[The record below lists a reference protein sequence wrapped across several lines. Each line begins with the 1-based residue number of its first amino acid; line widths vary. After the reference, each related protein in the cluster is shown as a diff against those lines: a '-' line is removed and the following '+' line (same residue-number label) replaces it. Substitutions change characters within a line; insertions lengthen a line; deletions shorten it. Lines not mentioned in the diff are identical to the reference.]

1 MAKNKT
7 FHKKKTLVVFLG
19 CMLMLTVLI
28 GRLVN
33 LMVVQSEY
41 YAKKADDLH
50 ERERKIKAA
59 RGRILDANGVVLA
72 DNKTVCTISVIHSQ
86 IEDPEAVI
94 RMLVKELELP
104 ESVEAPVASGDV
116 IGRAVYKLGDRE
128 LGTVDILC
136 SEDIAAAVYKDYFM
150 ESLQMYLP

>member
-72 DNKTVCTISVIHSQ
+72 DNKTVSGCSSPTLSRSSRFSGSVW
-86 IEDPEAVI
+86 
-94 RMLVKELELP
+94 R
-104 ESVEAPVASGDV
+104 
-116 IGRAVYKLGDRE
+116 
-128 LGTVDILC
+128 
-136 SEDIAAAVYKDYFM
+136 
-150 ESLQMYLP
+150 

>member
-19 CMLMLTVLI
+19 CMFMLTVLI

-50 ERERKIKAA
+50 ERER
-59 RGRILDANGVVLA
+59 
-72 DNKTVCTISVIHSQ
+72 
-86 IEDPEAVI
+86 
-94 RMLVKELELP
+94 
-104 ESVEAPVASGDV
+104 
-116 IGRAVYKLGDRE
+116 
-128 LGTVDILC
+128 
-136 SEDIAAAVYKDYFM
+136 
-150 ESLQMYLP
+150 

>member
-41 YAKKADDLH
+41 YAKKPM
-50 ERERKIKAA
+50 I
-59 RGRILDANGVVLA
+59 
-72 DNKTVCTISVIHSQ
+72 CT
-86 IEDPEAVI
+86 
-94 RMLVKELELP
+94 K
-104 ESVEAPVASGDV
+104 ESVRSRPRGEFSM
-116 IGRAVYKLGDRE
+116 RTE
-128 LGTVDILC
+128 LYWQIIKQFVR
-136 SEDIAAAVYKDYFM
+136 Y
-150 ESLQMYLP
+150 P